1 MSNHSSPFD
10 DALSQSFEFRL
21 EHPQKKKWSFSTTA
35 TSSSSMSEALLSAE
49 ETIDYEEQAP
59 QEQLF
64 LELETIDL
72 ETGMLNE
79 RRESINEINQSMK
92 QLNSIQKGKDNL
104 DYRN

>member
-1 MSNHSSPFD
+1 
-10 DALSQSFEFRL
+10 
-21 EHPQKKKWSFSTTA
+21 
-35 TSSSSMSEALLSAE
+35 MSEALLSAE

-104 DYRN
+104 DYRD